1 MFVTGNKQT
10 VDEIENPVTKIGH
23 CKFLDSFYLKLNK
36 HIGEEIENAASKTG
50 RSNFKLMFILTC
62 TNALF
67 LKYFLAKDHC
77 CDDI

>member
-1 MFVTGNKQT
+1 
-10 VDEIENPVTKIGH
+10 
-23 CKFLDSFYLKLNK
+23 LKLNK
-36 HIGEEIENAASKTG
+36 HIGEEIENTASKTG